1 MPSCCYSC
9 IKEHLPF
16 IQKFWWK
23 ISVKWLWYFLGPP
36 KTGTELSC
44 TIYKIL
50 VNFSLSL
57 DLNPGTGNP
66 NGTENFSRFGKN
78 RKKVTPQKVLL
89 IFCKISTGMNRS
101 IWILPRIPGFSIQM
115 VSVQTLF
122 LNSIINPL
130 SPNSD
135 QHQFSPNNIHMLP
148 REMVTRINQMIT
160 KKKKLGSFIKLSQLI
175 SKEMYEYQSGEF
187 VCG

>member
-1 MPSCCYSC
+1 MLSSPSSSSSSSLSSSTSMPSCCYSC
-9 IKEHLPF
+9 IKERLPF
-16 IQKFWWK
+16 IRKFWWK
-23 ISVKWLWYFLGPP
+23 IQ
-36 KTGTELSC
+36 T
-44 TIYKIL
+44 
-50 VNFSLSL
+50 
-57 DLNPGTGNP
+57 
-66 NGTENFSRFGKN
+66 NGTENFGHFGKN
-78 RKKVTPQKVLL
+78 RKKVIPQKVLL
-89 IFCKISTGMNRS
+89 IFHKISTGMNRS

-160 KKKKLGSFIKLSQLI
+160 KKKMLWSFIKISQLI
-175 SKEMYEYQSGEF
+175 SKEMYEYQSGEL

>member
-1 MPSCCYSC
+1 MV
-9 IKEHLPF
+9 F
-16 IQKFWWK
+16 F
-23 ISVKWLWYFLGPP
+23 GPP
-36 KTGTELSC
+36 KTGTGLSC

-50 VNFSLSL
+50 VNFCFLSTGSLAL
-57 DLNPGTGNP
+57 AIQT
-66 NGTENFSRFGKN
+66 NGTENFGHFGKN
-78 RKKVTPQKVLL
+78 RKKVIPQKVLL
-89 IFCKISTGMNRS
+89 IFHKISTGMNRS

-122 LNSIINPL
+122 LNSIINPW

-148 REMVTRINQMIT
+148 REMVARINQMIT
-160 KKKKLGSFIKLSQLI
+160 KKKMLWSFIKLSQLI

-187 VCG
+187 VRG

>member
-1 MPSCCYSC
+1 
-9 IKEHLPF
+9 
-16 IQKFWWK
+16 
-23 ISVKWLWYFLGPP
+23 
-36 KTGTELSC
+36 
-44 TIYKIL
+44 
-50 VNFSLSL
+50 
-57 DLNPGTGNP
+57 
-66 NGTENFSRFGKN
+66 
-78 RKKVTPQKVLL
+78 
-89 IFCKISTGMNRS
+89 
-101 IWILPRIPGFSIQM
+101 M